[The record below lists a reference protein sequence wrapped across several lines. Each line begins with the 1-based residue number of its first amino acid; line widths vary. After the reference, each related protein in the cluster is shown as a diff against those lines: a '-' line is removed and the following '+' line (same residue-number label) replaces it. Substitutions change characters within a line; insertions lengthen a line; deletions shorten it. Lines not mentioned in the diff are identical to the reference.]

1 MARTEIIIGGKL
13 PAVLLVEFLDELN
26 STGAE
31 VGRHDGADAAFQDA
45 EQLRRALDDD
55 GHLPLVADQD
65 RQFDELARFCATHG
79 IAFDRRIAAG
89 KVYFRPDRRR
99 PAVPDMNGDALLD
112 SDNIRPIA
120 KELAKLATVKLT
132 WEKLLAAT
140 VKVIRHLHGLLP
152 SEIKPL
158 PPLEIGE

>member
-1 MARTEIIIGGKL
+1 MARTEIIIGGKV
-13 PAVLLVEFLDELN
+13 PAMLLVEFLDELN
-26 STGAE
+26 SAGAK

-45 EQLRRALDDD
+45 EQLRRVLDDN
-55 GHLPLVADQD
+55 GYLILVADQD
-65 RQFDELARFCATHG
+65 RQIEGLARFCVTHG

-89 KVYFRPDRRR
+89 KVCFRPDRPR
-99 PAVPDMNGDALLD
+99 PAVPDMGGEALLD

-120 KELAKLATVKLT
+120 KELAKLVTVKVT
-132 WEKLLAAT
+132 REKLLAAT

-152 SEIKPL
+152 PEIEPL